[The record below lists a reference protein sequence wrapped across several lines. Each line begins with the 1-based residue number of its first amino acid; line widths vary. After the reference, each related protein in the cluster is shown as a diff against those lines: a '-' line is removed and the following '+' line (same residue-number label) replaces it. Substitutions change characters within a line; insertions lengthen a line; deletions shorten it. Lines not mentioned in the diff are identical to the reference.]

1 VPPLRLTEVL
11 ARVARSALGA
21 VVTAMGVAVLD
32 ASWARAA
39 GASARAGAGAV
50 FLADAG
56 VLAPAAL
63 AVGAAAGLAG
73 LVMSPHAPP
82 SPRQPVAALRVR
94 AAGKPADVAAFVPL
108 AVLGAFFWTTL
119 SAHLAR
125 ALLAAEVRPTLA
137 GVAIAAG
144 TVALGLFIGL
154 AVLALVPALRHTL
167 ATASEARPASV
178 DPAVTFAVAAA
189 VSGSLFAFGVA
200 TGTIS
205 GEGGFFGIWGI
216 FKRPEL
222 DLRAASELLA
232 IAAGGLFAPTLTARL
247 RLGPALAVALLP
259 LLLTLRAASALNGA
273 PAVAAAIDRGAPLG
287 KPGLSAL
294 RKLTDRDHD
303 GYSPYFAGGDCN
315 DHDPKIN
322 PGATEIPDNGIDEDC
337 SGEDLHLG
345 GAKKPAAAP
354 KPHASAQPVA
364 PATPRSVIPPD
375 LNIILITI
383 DTVRNDLHYAGY
395 PRELSPNLDKLAARS
410 VIFDNAY
417 ALASYTGKSI
427 GPMLIGKY
435 GSETHRNWGHSNSF
449 TREDVFVAQRLQKA
463 GVHTVSVQALNYF
476 GVQSGMNRGF
486 DKLDMTAAGEG
497 TIKNMEDSVSGD
509 KLTTAALKLL
519 AKPEHTDKRF
529 FMWVHYLDPHAD
541 YLHHKEIPAFG
552 KTQRDLYDGEIAF
565 VDLQVGKILEA
576 IAAAP
581 WGKKTAIVVT
591 SDHGEGFGEH
601 PKYWRH
607 GFELWEVVVRVPL
620 LVYVPGVPPGHVG
633 ARRSAIDLVPTLLD
647 LMGAP
652 TAPGT
657 AHDFLDGVSW
667 VPDVLQ
673 PSAAEPRDVFIDMPD
688 GPNNDPRRALIHG
701 DLKLV
706 VVNGVPRE
714 AYDLAKDPGELNN
727 LFDDG
732 GPQIEELLGL
742 YAAQKAKLKE
752 IRVTG
757 EKANN

>member
-1 VPPLRLTEVL
+1 MPALRVSEAP
-11 ARVARSALGA
+11 ARIAGSALGA

-32 ASWARAA
+32 ASWARA

-63 AVGAAAGLAG
+63 AVGVAAGLAG
-73 LVMSPHAPP
+73 LALSPHAPP
-82 SPRQPVAALRVR
+82 SPRQAVAALRVR

-125 ALLAAEVRPTLA
+125 ALLAAEVRPALA
-137 GVAIAAG
+137 GVAIATG
-144 TVALGLFIGL
+144 TVALGLFLGL
-154 AVLALVPALRHTL
+154 AVLALVPALRHAL

-178 DPAVTFAVAAA
+178 DPAVTGAVAAVVA
-189 VSGSLFAFGVA
+189 GSLFAFGVA
-200 TGTIS
+200 TGTVS

-247 RLGPALAVALLP
+247 RLGPALALALLP
-259 LLLTLRAASALNGA
+259 LLLTVRAASALNAA

-303 GYSPYFAGGDCN
+303 GYSPSFAGGDCD
-315 DHDPKIN
+315 DHDARIN
-322 PGATEIPDNGIDEDC
+322 PGATEIADNGVDEDC
-337 SGEDLHLG
+337 SGEDLHTG
-345 GAKKPAAAP
+345 GPKKPATPP
-354 KPHASAQPVA
+354 KPAASAQPIA
-364 PATPRSVIPPD
+364 PATPRSVIPGD
-375 LNIILITI
+375 LNLILITI
-383 DTVRNDLHYAGY
+383 DTVRADLHYAGN

-449 TREDVFVAQRLQKA
+449 TREDVFVAQRLQKS

-509 KLTTAALKLL
+509 KVTAAALKLL

-565 VDLQVGKILEA
+565 VDLQVGKLLDA

-633 ARRSAIDLVPTLLD
+633 ARRSAIDLVPTVLD

-657 AHDFLDGVSW
+657 GHDFLDGLSW
-667 VPDVLQ
+667 TPDLLQ
-673 PSAAEPRDVFIDMPD
+673 PSAAEARDVFIDMPD

-714 AYDLAKDPGELNN
+714 VYDLAKDPGEQNN

-732 GPQIEELLGL
+732 GPQVQELLGL
-742 YAAQKAKLKE
+742 YAAQKAKLRE